1 MSKTKTCK
9 CKAPC
14 CDMEP
19 NARDT
24 NAVSNNKTCGECV
37 TFGHA
42 MMHLEAIIETAT
54 EIGALRRSLTL
65 MHRETS
71 PDALVV
77 DAMVHFNDAQND
89 KLMSLMRVFTSWME
103 DRFDNPEKI
112 ER

>member
-1 MSKTKTCK
+1 MRNKTKTCK

-24 NAVSNNKTCGECV
+24 NVVSDKKTCGECV
-37 TFGHA
+37 TFGQA
-42 MMHLEAIIETAT
+42 MMHLNAIIETAT

-89 KLMSLMRVFTSWME
+89 KLMSLLRVFTSWME
-103 DRFDNPEKI
+103 DRFEK
-112 ER
+112 EKEE